1 MNKNKH
7 KGIHTVV
14 KRYDQGWTGSSH
26 DSKNNY
32 TITKQIQSNLQGIV
46 INMLSRVHGPVP
58 IFGMA
63 ESISTGVFDKKL
75 ESCID
80 KTSTKLDDN
89 FKAFS
94 TLTVSKG

>member
-1 MNKNKH
+1 M
-7 KGIHTVV
+7 
-14 KRYDQGWTGSSH
+14 DLFQ
-26 DSKNNY
+26 D
-32 TITKQIQSNLQGIV
+32 LE
-46 INMLSRVHGPVP
+46 
-58 IFGMA
+58 MA